1 MVCAHAHADPRTRA
15 LAPRLLASTLRRETE
30 RGGNTAMIRWLY
42 SATSRR
48 RGPRSFSA
56 RLVVVVMVVVA
67 VVVAV
72 VVVVRQQQ
80 HGDADD

>member
-30 RGGNTAMIRWLY
+30 RGGNTVMIRWLY

-72 VVVVRQQQ
+72 VVRQQQ

>member
-1 MVCAHAHADPRTRA
+1 MVCSHAHADPRTRA
-15 LAPRLLASTLRRETE
+15 LAPRLLASTLRLETE

-72 VVVVRQQQ
+72 VVRQQQ

>member
-42 SATSRR
+42 SATFRR

-72 VVVVRQQQ
+72 VVRQQQ